1 VIVRTSGD
9 GTNFHLGA
17 IAHVVPSVV
26 QERSSGIGSGDPSS
40 PEAEAVCRHCF
51 YIFSLQKRSQP
62 MPDAA
67 SDENLYV
74 GNKSLYSIRSLLFS
88 TSMDIWWYGGDM

>member
-1 VIVRTSGD
+1 
-9 GTNFHLGA
+9 
-17 IAHVVPSVV
+17 
-26 QERSSGIGSGDPSS
+26 
-40 PEAEAVCRHCF
+40 
-51 YIFSLQKRSQP
+51 

-88 TSMDIWWYGGDM
+88 TSMDI